1 MNNREGDKAVKRPN
15 FALII
20 LSVCCVAVLVAGVGV
35 GSYYFGK
42 NEDVSVNRTVKMYVA
57 DDSSTYSQTSELVS
71 AVADSVVE
79 IRTESMRTVW
89 GSQYITSGAGSG
101 VIIGHNSGYTG
112 YYVVTN
118 NHVIA
123 GANEITVTLRSG
135 TSYDAELIATD
146 AEGDIAVV
154 YIEESKTLNVAT
166 WGKSSDLQVGDE
178 LIAIGNPLG
187 SLGGTVTKGILSAKE
202 RSIVIDNYTMTLL
215 QTDTAINPGNSGGG
229 LFNMKGHLVG
239 VVNAKTSD
247 EEVEGICFAIPSET
261 ASALVSDLIEYGAV
275 IGRVDFGIAL
285 SSATKNDG
293 SSIVYVTQAPESG
306 DGFKQYDKIA
316 SINGREIST
325 LLDYNNALASIKPD
339 DEVEFVVYRGS
350 MQQNIFGSNSVTFDS
365 DPTTFTVTAKQRS

>member
-1 MNNREGDKAVKRPN
+1 M
-15 FALII
+15 II
-20 LSVCCVAVLVAGVGV
+20 LTVCCVAVLVTGVGV

-42 NEDVSVNRTVKMYVA
+42 SGETVAGRTVKMYIA
-57 DDSSTYSQTSELVS
+57 DDSTTYSLTSELVG

-79 IRTESMRTVW
+79 IRTESVRTVW
-89 GSQYITSGAGSG
+89 GSQYVTSGAGSG
-101 VIIGHNSGYTG
+101 VIVGHNSGYTG
-112 YYVVTN
+112 YYIVTN
-118 NHVIA
+118 NHVIS

-135 TSYDAELIATD
+135 ANYDAELIAAD
-146 AEGDIAVV
+146 ADGDIAVV
-154 YIEESKTLNVAT
+154 FIEETKTLNVAT

-261 ASALVSDLIEYGAV
+261 ACALVSDLIEYGTV
-275 IGRVDFGIAL
+275 IGRVDLGVTVG
-285 SSATKNDG
+285 SAAKNDG
-293 SSIVYVTQAPESG
+293 STIVYVTQAPDDG
-306 DGFKQYDKIA
+306 GDDGFKLYDKIA
-316 SINGREIST
+316 SVNGREISS
-325 LLDYNNALASIKPD
+325 LLDYNNALAAIKPN
-339 DEVEFVVYRGS
+339 DEVEIVVYRGTL
-350 MQQNIFGSNSVTFDS
+350 QHNWPGGGNIAFAS
-365 DPTTFTVTAKQRS
+365 DPTTFTVTARQRG